1 MRVFLWT
8 IMVLNGLGVLA
19 RLAHLVRGEYPR
31 TQETGSGEDG
41 IAAVL
46 GVAFVAWALYLLSIR

>member
-1 MRVFLWT
+1 MRTFLWT
-8 IMVLNGLGVLA
+8 IMVLNGLGGLA

-46 GVAFVAWALYLLSIR
+46 GVVFVAWALYLLSIR